1 MQPIRIVGNGLA
13 AHVLAQTLIQRGLE
27 VEVFAADFPGAA
39 SKAAWGLLN
48 PVHLKTRTLTYG
60 ALGFELALAFY
71 SQCQERLDA
80 HFMEPVVLRHYFR
93 DESDNTRWIQAWQEG
108 LHQHIHCGDTYVDVL
123 RAASI
128 SIPHFLS
135 ASQQDL
141 ERRGYW
147 RNAVGQEA
155 ELMNVPVSNWVIWA
169 QGVWACSSS
178 LFGWVPLRPS
188 AGVQVEWNQPS
199 SEFQPL
205 VVHRGFFL
213 GQDPANPSVHRLG
226 STYSWSQTPAD
237 HAQAE
242 QELIQALPSYPEAQP
257 PTALKFSLG
266 YRPASGDRKP
276 IVGHHPEFRNH
287 LFFNGLGSK
296 GLLLAPQLADLMA
309 DICVHSPREI
319 PPEINIARFYK
330 RFKSSP

>member
-1 MQPIRIVGNGLA
+1 
-13 AHVLAQTLIQRGLE
+13 
-27 VEVFAADFPGAA
+27 
-39 SKAAWGLLN
+39 
-48 PVHLKTRTLTYG
+48 
-60 ALGFELALAFY
+60 
-71 SQCQERLDA
+71 
-80 HFMEPVVLRHYFR
+80 
-93 DESDNTRWIQAWQEG
+93 
-108 LHQHIHCGDTYVDVL
+108 
-123 RAASI
+123 
-128 SIPHFLS
+128 
-135 ASQQDL
+135 
-141 ERRGYW
+141 
-147 RNAVGQEA
+147 
-155 ELMNVPVSNWVIWA
+155 
-169 QGVWACSSS
+169 
-178 LFGWVPLRPS
+178 VPLRPS
-188 AGVQVEWNQPS
+188 AGVQAEWNQSS

-205 VVHRGFFL
+205 VVHRGFFF

-226 STYSWSQTPAD
+226 STYSWSQNPAD

-242 QELIQALPSYPEAQP
+242 QELIQSLPSYPEAQM
-257 PTALKFSLG
+257 PTALRFTMG

>member
-48 PVHLKTRTLTYG
+48 PVHLKTKTLTYG
-60 ALGFELALAFY
+60 ALGFDRASAFY
-71 SQCQERLDA
+71 TDCQERLHA
-80 HFMEPVVLRHYFR
+80 HFVEPVVLRHYFR
-93 DESDNTRWIQAWQEG
+93 DELEKNGWIQAWQEG
-108 LHQHIHCGDTYVDVL
+108 LHQHIRCADTYVEVL

-135 ASQQDL
+135 ASQLDL

-147 RNAVGQEA
+147 RNSLGLEA
-155 ELMNVPVSNWVIWA
+155 ELKNIPPSNWVVWA

-188 AGVQVEWNQPS
+188 AGVQAEWNHPS
-199 SEFQPL
+199 SDFQPV

-226 STYSWSQTPAD
+226 STYSWSQDPDD

-242 QELIQALPSYPEAQP
+242 QELIRSLPTYPEAQSP
-257 PTALKFSLG
+257 NSLRFSLG

-296 GLLLAPQLADLMA
+296 GLLLAPQLADLLA
-309 DICVHSPREI
+309 DICVHSDCEI

-330 RFKSSP
+330 RFKSGR